1 MKLLQ
6 IFCLLEKIDLQK
18 QSDFTLTNLE
28 KILLTVYAVRGL
40 SIDYVVLG
48 GGSPRDNLYIDF
60 T

>member
-48 GGSPRDNLYIDF
+48 GG
-60 T
+60 

>member
-48 GGSPRDNLYIDF
+48 GGGAPETIY